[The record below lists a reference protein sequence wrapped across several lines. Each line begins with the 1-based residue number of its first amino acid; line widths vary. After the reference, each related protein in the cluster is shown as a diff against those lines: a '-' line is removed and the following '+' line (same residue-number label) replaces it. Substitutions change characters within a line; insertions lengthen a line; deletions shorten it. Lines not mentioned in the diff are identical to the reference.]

1 MSFILD
7 ALKKSE
13 NDRQRLKGPALF
25 EVKVAPPR
33 NRWPMWGVAIG
44 ILLGVNLLVVAWLL
58 LRSPSPAEPPSAQP
72 AASTAAP
79 TSPAVATPALPPPA
93 PPPPSPAVLQ
103 PPVPAASDVGPA
115 LNADTNRLA
124 GAETMPLDVPSD
136 DYAPAIEADEE
147 APASLVTRATASG
160 LPSYDQLAERET
172 MPELRLDMHVF
183 APQRQ
188 DRFVFV
194 NMRRLKE
201 GETMPEGVRVVTI
214 TPDGAVLDFRGR
226 QFVLQRQ

>member
-33 NRWPMWGVAIG
+33 HRWPLWGVALAV
-44 ILLGVNLLVVAWLL
+44 LLGVNLAVVGWLL
-58 LRSPSPAEPPSAQP
+58 LRTPSAPEAPPAQPVTTPAAAAAPSPPVPVLAPPSPAELQ
-72 AASTAAP
+72 
-79 TSPAVATPALPPPA
+79 
-93 PPPPSPAVLQ
+93 PPSPVVSGA
-103 PPVPAASDVGPA
+103 DPA
-115 LNADTNRLA
+115 LMASGAHA
-124 GAETMPLDVPSD
+124 GGAPVVPLDQSSD
-136 DYAPAIEADEE
+136 DYAPAVEAEE
-147 APASLVTRATASG
+147 EPESLVTRATASG
-160 LPSYDQLAERET
+160 LPSYDQIAERET
-172 MPELRLDMHVF
+172 LPELRLDMHVF
-183 APQRQ
+183 SAQRQ
-188 DRFVFV
+188 ERFVFV

-214 TPDGAVLDFRGR
+214 TPDGAVMDFRGR